1 MWWTNVLVSIY
12 ITWIHI
18 TLVFCAHY
26 IYIQVLV
33 FLGLYSSS
41 LCSCGFLIWLNWW
54 FSNENMKSI
63 EKCFRNWSWDED
75 FDEID
80 KKNSGD
86 GITLIKARNELISIY
101 SYRSQEYTK
110 SEKLEQEK
118 KNKKMWKT
126 GAIHECLP
134 YSQFISN
141 WRHGKFFF
149 AASTAAES
157 NSKEG

>member
-1 MWWTNVLVSIY
+1 MLNECPGFNLHHMNSYYAGFLCPLY
-12 ITWIHI
+12 IHSS
-18 TLVFCAHY
+18 FG
-26 IYIQVLV
+26 
-33 FLGLYSSS
+33 FFGLYSSS
-41 LCSCGFLIWLNWW
+41 LCICGFSIWLNWS

-63 EKCFRNWSWDED
+63 ENCFRNWSWDED
-75 FDEID
+75 SDEID